1 MEDEKSIDAMHDEL
15 NLHKEMYVP
24 KIPLKFDQ
32 TGKML
37 IYETQDKVSDR
48 TNLKRIGVL
57 PLFVIYCGIRAV

>member
-15 NLHKEMYVP
+15 NFHKEMYVP

-37 IYETQDKVSDR
+37 IYETQDKAIDR
-48 TNLKRIGVL
+48 RNLKRIAILPMMVL
-57 PLFVIYCGIRAV
+57 YCGIRAI

>member
-15 NLHKEMYVP
+15 NFHKEMYVP

-37 IYETQDKVSDR
+37 IYET
-48 TNLKRIGVL
+48 
-57 PLFVIYCGIRAV
+57 

>member
-37 IYETQDKVSDR
+37 LYET
-48 TNLKRIGVL
+48 
-57 PLFVIYCGIRAV
+57 